1 MLHTNKMIPTTA
13 TTLTI
18 ALLLALASCATS
30 APSPAPETAAA
41 PAPGVDSC
49 FLALTNMSDCL
60 TFVEAGSNLTMP
72 EQGCCPGLAGLI
84 DTNPICLCDL
94 LGKPDAIGL
103 KIDLNRALK
112 LPSICKVSTP
122 PVSAC
127 AAVGVPVSLP
137 PSSSEGSLSPSMA
150 PEAPSPSNNPA
161 SSPDQAGGPA
171 PSSSDAST
179 SPAGNI
185 NGVSAIKASA
195 LTNFIFGLS
204 TVFAS
209 SFF

>member
-1 MLHTNKMIPTTA
+1 MIPSTA
-13 TTLTI
+13 TALTI
-18 ALLLALASCATS
+18 ALLLALASSATS
-30 APSPAPETAAA
+30 APSPTPETAAA

-49 FLALTNMSDCL
+49 FLALSNMSDCL
-60 TFVEAGSNLTMP
+60 TFVEDGSNLTQP
-72 EQGCCPGLAGLI
+72 DHGCCPGLAGLI

-94 LGKPDAIGL
+94 LGKPDAIGI

-150 PEAPSPSNNPA
+150 PEASSPSNNAA
-161 SSPDQAGGPA
+161 SSPGGPA
-171 PSSSDAST
+171 PSSDAST
-179 SPAGNI
+179 SPTGSI

-195 LTNFIFGLS
+195 LTNFIFGFS
-204 TVFAS
+204 TLFAS
-209 SFF
+209 LFF